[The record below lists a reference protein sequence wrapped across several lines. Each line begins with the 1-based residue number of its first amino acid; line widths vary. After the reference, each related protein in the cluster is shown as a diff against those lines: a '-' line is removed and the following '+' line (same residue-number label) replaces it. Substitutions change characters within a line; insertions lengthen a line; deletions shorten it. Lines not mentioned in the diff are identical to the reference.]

1 MTIAGVDGSTTATTT
16 VTPVLPD
23 VMIGADIPAASESDA
38 GIIGEFLVTRTD
50 TSGGNLTV
58 NYKISGTAERGT
70 DYQIAGTSGTAITGS
85 VTIYGTASS
94 AVIDITPYEREILGG
109 GKTVIVSL
117 SSGSGYNVA
126 SVFST
131 AMVTI
136 SDDYGAANYLGT
148 GPVTATMTFFNSDGS
163 SVQGSSDQAVLG
175 DFIPFGVKIDSGD
188 TTGKTFYWA

>member
-1 MTIAGVDGSTTATTT
+1 M
-16 VTPVLPD
+16 
-23 VMIGADIPAASESDA
+23 
-38 GIIGEFLVTRTD
+38 
-50 TSGGNLTV
+50 
-58 NYKISGTAERGT
+58 NYKISGTAKRGT

-175 DFIPFGVKIDSGD
+175 DFIPLGSRSIRATLPARRSISN
-188 TTGKTFYWA
+188 TTPARSRLRPIPRATTSSRRGRITRLP